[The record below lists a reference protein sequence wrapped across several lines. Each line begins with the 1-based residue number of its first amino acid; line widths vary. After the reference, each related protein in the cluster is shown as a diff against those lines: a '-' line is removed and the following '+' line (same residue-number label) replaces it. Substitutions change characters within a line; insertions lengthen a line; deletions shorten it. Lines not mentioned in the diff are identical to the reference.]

1 MDTEVGSEPSRSH
14 RREGTIVV
22 LCLFGLLLIGT
33 ALEFSRERLS
43 VSALAD
49 PDAPMLLQEGQSLDL
64 GGQVD
69 ELTSDGVSPTSGIWT
84 VDSSEEA
91 TTVQPRF
98 PRRGTAVRLFTPGGP
113 PDAVD
118 VATWTR
124 QTGVCAFL
132 IRAFRDG
139 RVSVDVRRTSGGS
152 RVELLQTAP
161 LPRPAGSQRT
171 LQLGRWSGA
180 RDDLFVI
187 DRDLPGGTM
196 RVRVLSGES
205 DFKSTVLDVPVSK
218 GAGFDRGEWALDLL
232 DVTGSGRSD
241 LVFSTRYADTGTG
254 QTEVHVLNAQTN
266 YSGFLFQLP
275 TEVDAAGTSGRRSLT
290 VLLRRQPHWVL
301 VDARTGRARAYPLA
315 APR

>member
-1 MDTEVGSEPSRSH
+1 MA
-14 RREGTIVV
+14 

-33 ALEFSRERLS
+33 ALEFSRERPS
-43 VSALAD
+43 VAALAD

-69 ELTSDGVSPTSGIWT
+69 ELTSDGVSPTSGIWS

-98 PRRGTAVRLFTPGGP
+98 PRRGTAVRLLTPGGP

-118 VATWTR
+118 VATWT
-124 QTGVCAFL
+124 QQVGVCAFL

-139 RVSVDVRRTSGGS
+139 RISVDVRPRSGGS
-152 RVELLQTAP
+152 RIALLRTAR
-161 LPRPAGSQRT
+161 LPRSAGSQRT
-171 LQLGRWSGA
+171 LQVGRWSGA
-180 RDDLFVI
+180 RADLFVI
-187 DRDLPGGTM
+187 DRSLPDRTM
-196 RVRVLSGES
+196 RIRVLSGES
-205 DFKSTVLDVPVSK
+205 DFKKTVLDVSVPQ
-218 GAGFDRGEWALDLL
+218 GAGFDRREWALDLL

-241 LVFSTRYADTGTG
+241 LIFTTRSAGTGSG
-254 QTEVHVLNAQTN
+254 QTEVHVLDARTN
-266 YSGFLFQLP
+266 YSRFLLQLP
-275 TEVDAAGTSGRRSLT
+275 TEVDDARTPGRRFLT